1 MRLTFL
7 FVLTSLVSFSQK
19 KLPFQGK
26 LVYEIEMV
34 DTSLQRFFPKRIMTV
49 YTNDTIVRIENDTKQ
64 FGQQVVIKHTLLNKS
79 YLLLNDGVN
88 KFAIQTD
95 LNKNKVADSTKNENS
110 YKKKCGKRKVLNFK
124 ANRLLVTSKDDPAP
138 IEILYLKKYDSKY
151 IDAYK
156 ESPGLPVKYFLYT
169 NEGLAVY
176 RLISFEEFKPEHDL
190 FGIPSDYKKVSFDDF
205 IELMYKNQNNES
217 TK

>member
-7 FVLTSLVSFSQK
+7 FILISILSFSQK

-34 DTSLQRFFPKRIMTV
+34 DTSLQRIFPKKIMTV

-64 FGQQVVIKHTLLNKS
+64 FGQQVVIKHTHLNKS
-79 YLLLNDGVN
+79 YLLLNDGIN

-95 LNKNKVADSTKNENS
+95 LNKKTISDSTENGNS
-110 YKKKCGKRKVLNFK
+110 YKKKCGKRTVLNFK
-124 ANRLLVTSKDDPAP
+124 ANRLLVTPKDASNR
-138 IEILYLKKYDSKY
+138 IEILYLKQYDSKY

-176 RLISFEEFKPEHDL
+176 RLVRFEEFKPEHDL
-190 FGIPSDYKKVSFDDF
+190 FGIPSDYRKVSFDDF

-217 TK
+217 IK